1 MRLIDADKIDFSKAF
16 GGQSEFAKDLIAAA
30 QKLIDMQPTAF
41 DKEKVMNEIKE
52 YKEDSEEWAK
62 KPIENADEFS
72 TYADAY
78 KRCLAIVEKGGLDE

>member
-1 MRLIDADKIDFSKAF
+1 MRLIDADKIDFSKAL

-62 KPIENADEFS
+62 KPIENTDEFS

-78 KRCLAIVEKGGLDE
+78 KRCLAIVEKSGLDE